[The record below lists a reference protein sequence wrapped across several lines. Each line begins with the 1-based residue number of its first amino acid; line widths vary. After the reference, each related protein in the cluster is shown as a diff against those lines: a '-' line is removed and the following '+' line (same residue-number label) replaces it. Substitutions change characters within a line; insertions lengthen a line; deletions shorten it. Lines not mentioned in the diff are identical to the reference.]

1 MEDRARALDA
11 GARDGTDLTA
21 EARPHSTVMNTTD
34 SPETEQARILVVD
47 DDEVSRKSVCR
58 VLTRQG
64 HRITAAREGFQALGF
79 LERER
84 FDVLVTDLVMAEMSG
99 LELLERA
106 KKQNPE
112 IEVIV
117 ITGFASIS
125 SAIDAIKLG
134 GYHYLEKPF
143 RPGQLEQLVMRAA
156 ETVRLRR
163 RVRELEERTDAGLE
177 RPQMLGDSRE
187 IRNLVHLIRQIAP
200 TDSTVLLTGE
210 SGTGKELA
218 AAMIHSCSRRSRGR
232 FLAVNCGAFAEDLL
246 ANELF
251 GHEKDAFTGA
261 TRTRLGLFES
271 ADGGTLL
278 LDEVGDMPLSMQ
290 VKLLRAIEERE
301 IMRVGGNTPRPIDVR
316 IIAAT
321 NKNLKKAVAA
331 GLFRQD
337 LFYRLNVI
345 SIVIPPLRDRRE
357 DIPLLAQFFLGRAA
371 KRAGREISR
380 FSDRAL
386 QALVEYSFPGNVREL
401 ENLVERAVAVARAAE
416 IGYEELPSDLRE
428 MDVFPFER
436 PDSTVRTLREV
447 ERDYIQ
453 WVLRRA
459 GRNKTKAAKLLG
471 IDRSSLWRHLK
482 NCEIDESDDD
492 S

>member
-1 MEDRARALDA
+1 MTHADA
-11 GARDGTDLTA
+11 
-21 EARPHSTVMNTTD
+21 S
-34 SPETEQARILVVD
+34 SETEQARILVVD
-47 DDEVSRKSVCR
+47 DDEVSRKSLCR
-58 VLTRQG
+58 VLTKQG
-64 HRITAAREGFQALGF
+64 HRTAAARDGFQALA
-79 LERER
+79 LLDREG
-84 FDVLVTDLVMAEMSG
+84 FDVLLTDLIMEGMSG
-99 LELLERA
+99 LELLAGA
-106 KKQNPE
+106 KRKAPE
-112 IEVIV
+112 MEVIV
-117 ITGFASIS
+117 MTGFASIS
-125 SAIDAIKLG
+125 SAIKAIQLG
-134 GYHYLEKPF
+134 AYHYLEKPF
-143 RPGQLEQLVMRAA
+143 RPGQVEQLVMRAA

-163 RVRELEERTDAGLE
+163 RVSELEKRAHEGLE
-177 RPQMLGDSRE
+177 RPQILGDSPKT
-187 IRNLVHLIRQIAP
+187 RNLVHLIRQIAP

-218 AAMIHSCSRRSRGR
+218 AALIHSCSRRSRGR

-278 LDEVGDMPLSMQ
+278 LDEVGDMPPSMQ

-321 NKNLKKAVAA
+321 NKDLKKAVAA

-345 SIVIPPLRDRRE
+345 SIVIPPLRERRE
-357 DIPLLAQFFLGRAA
+357 DIPLLAQFFLVRAA
-371 KRAGREISR
+371 KRARRDVDR
-380 FSDRAL
+380 FSERAL

-401 ENLVERAVAVARAAE
+401 ENLVERAVAVASGVE
-416 IGYEELPSDLRE
+416 IGYNDLPSDLRE
-428 MDVFPFER
+428 MDVFPFEQ
-436 PDSTVRTLREV
+436 PDSSVRTLREV

-453 WVLRRA
+453 WVLKRT
-459 GRNKTKAAKLLG
+459 GRNKTKAARLLG

-482 NCEIDESDDD
+482 NYEIDESEDDP
-492 S
+492 SGLP

>member
-1 MEDRARALDA
+1 MAHASD
-11 GARDGTDLTA
+11 
-21 EARPHSTVMNTTD
+21 P
-34 SPETEQARILVVD
+34 PEIEQARVLVVD

-58 VLTRQG
+58 VLSRQG
-64 HRITAAREGFQALGF
+64 HRATAARDGFHALNL
-79 LERER
+79 LERDTY
-84 FDVLVTDLVMAEMSG
+84 DVLLTDLVMDDMSG

-106 KKQNPE
+106 KHSVPE

-125 SAIDAIKLG
+125 SAIEAIKLG

-143 RPGQLEQLVMRAA
+143 RPGQLEQIVMRAA

-163 RVRELEERTDAGLE
+163 RVRELEERARDGGE
-177 RPQMLGDSRE
+177 RPQILGDSRE
-187 IRNLVHLIRQIAP
+187 IRNLVHLIRQVAP
-200 TDSTVLLTGE
+200 TESTVLLTGE

-218 AAMIHSCSRRSRGR
+218 AAMIHSFSRRSRGR

-261 TRTRLGLFES
+261 TRTRPGLFES

-278 LDEVGDMPLSMQ
+278 LDEVGDMPPSMQ
-290 VKLLRAIEERE
+290 VKVLRAIEERE
-301 IMRVGGNTPRPIDVR
+301 IIRVGGNTPHPIDVR

-321 NKNLKKAVAA
+321 NKDLKKAVAA

-345 SIVIPPLRDRRE
+345 SIAIPPLRDRAE
-357 DIPLLAQFFLGRAA
+357 DIPLLAQYFLGRAA
-371 KRAGREISR
+371 KRASREVDG

-386 QALVEYSFPGNVREL
+386 QALVDYSFPGNVREL
-401 ENLVERAVAVARAAE
+401 ENLVERAVAVTRGTE
-416 IGYEELPSDLRE
+416 IGYEDLPSDLRE
-428 MDVFPFER
+428 MDVFPFEQ
-436 PDSTVRTLREV
+436 PDASVRTLREL

-453 WVLRRA
+453 WVLKRA
-459 GRNKTKAAKLLG
+459 GRNKTKAARLLG
-471 IDRSSLWRHLK
+471 IDRSSLWRRLK
-482 NCEIDESDDD
+482 HYEIDDSSDDTPERP
-492 S
+492 

>member
-1 MEDRARALDA
+1 MTNASESS
-11 GARDGTDLTA
+11 
-21 EARPHSTVMNTTD
+21 ENQ
-34 SPETEQARILVVD
+34 QARILVVD
-47 DDEVSRKSVCR
+47 DDEVSRKSLCR
-58 VLTRQG
+58 VLARQG
-64 HRITAAREGFQALGF
+64 HRAAAARDGFQALSL

-84 FDVLVTDLVMAEMSG
+84 FDVLLTDLVMAEMSG

-106 KKQNPE
+106 KQDSPE

-125 SAIDAIKLG
+125 SAIEAIKLG
-134 GYHYLEKPF
+134 AYHYLEKPF
-143 RPGQLEQLVMRAA
+143 RPGQVEQLVMRAA

-163 RVRELEERTDAGLE
+163 RVRELEEHTQEGME
-177 RPQMLGDSRE
+177 RPQILGDSPE
-187 IRNLVHLIRQIAP
+187 TRNLVHLIRQIAP

-218 AAMIHSCSRRSRGR
+218 AAMIHSCSRRAGGR

-301 IMRVGGNTPRPIDVR
+301 IMRVGGNTPHPIDVR

-321 NKNLKKAVAA
+321 NKDLKKAVAA

-337 LFYRLNVI
+337 LYYRLNVI
-345 SIVIPPLRDRRE
+345 SIVIPPLRERRQ

-371 KRAGREISR
+371 KRADRDIGR

-401 ENLVERAVAVARAAE
+401 ENIVERAVAVARGTD
-416 IGYEELPSDLRE
+416 IGYEDLPSDLRE
-428 MDVFPFER
+428 MDVFPFEQ
-436 PDSTVRTLREV
+436 PDSSVRTLREI

-453 WVLRRA
+453 WVLKRT

-482 NCEIDESDDD
+482 NYEIDDTDDD
-492 S
+492 NPGRP

>member
-1 MEDRARALDA
+1 MTHADA
-11 GARDGTDLTA
+11 
-21 EARPHSTVMNTTD
+21 S
-34 SPETEQARILVVD
+34 SETEQARILVVD
-47 DDEVSRKSVCR
+47 DDEVSRKSLCR
-58 VLTRQG
+58 VLTKQG
-64 HRITAAREGFQALGF
+64 HRTAAARDGFQALA
-79 LERER
+79 LLDREG
-84 FDVLVTDLVMAEMSG
+84 FDVLLTDLIMEGMSG
-99 LELLERA
+99 LELLAGA
-106 KKQNPE
+106 KRKAPE
-112 IEVIV
+112 MEVIV
-117 ITGFASIS
+117 MTGFASIS
-125 SAIDAIKLG
+125 SAIEAIQLG
-134 GYHYLEKPF
+134 AYHYLEKPF
-143 RPGQLEQLVMRAA
+143 RPGQVEQLVMRAA

-163 RVRELEERTDAGLE
+163 RVSELEKRAHEGLE
-177 RPQMLGDSRE
+177 RPQILGDSPKT
-187 IRNLVHLIRQIAP
+187 RNLVHLIRQIAP

-218 AAMIHSCSRRSRGR
+218 AALIHSYSRRSRGR

-278 LDEVGDMPLSMQ
+278 LDEVGDMPPSMQ

-321 NKNLKKAVAA
+321 NKDLKKAVAA

-345 SIVIPPLRDRRE
+345 SIVIPPLRERRE
-357 DIPLLAQFFLGRAA
+357 DIPLLAQFFLVRAA
-371 KRAGREISR
+371 KRARRDVDR
-380 FSDRAL
+380 FSERAL

-401 ENLVERAVAVARAAE
+401 ENLVERAVAVASGVE
-416 IGYEELPSDLRE
+416 IGYNDLPSDLRE
-428 MDVFPFER
+428 MDVFPFEQ
-436 PDSTVRTLREV
+436 PDSSVRTLREV

-453 WVLRRA
+453 WVLKRT
-459 GRNKTKAAKLLG
+459 GRNKTKAARLLG

-482 NCEIDESDDD
+482 NYEIDESEDEP
-492 S
+492 SGLP